1 MKNILSPCIFLSSLL
16 SLTIWSTARAQDIQF
31 QDDELPTEAVEALV
45 DRQEAVIQPNV
56 VFANR
61 LKLDLGV
68 GFLMD
73 EPFWEN
79 QNLTAR
85 VFYNFTE
92 TRAFGFSYQMYNRGK
107 SSYAKQLEETSANLE
122 FERAPALKSSYF
134 GYFQMKPFYG
144 KISFSKAATFN
155 TSLYIMLGAGM
166 VQYGTKSNPGFVAG
180 GGQEFFVNNRF
191 GFGVDLSLQG
201 HMAPD
206 ATSAPLRASQ
216 PVPTEGD
223 FKTTLRLRTHLS
235 THVLV
240 LF

>member
-1 MKNILSPCIFLSSLL
+1 MKLFKISWMLAIWICGWH
-16 SLTIWSTARAQDIQF
+16 LTAHAQDIQF
-31 QDDELPTEAVEALV
+31 LEDELPSESVEALV
-45 DRQEAVIQPNV
+45 DRQEAVVQPNV
-56 VFANR
+56 TFGNR

-73 EPFWEN
+73 EPFWQN
-79 QNLTAR
+79 QNINAGL
-85 VFYNFTE
+85 FYNFTE
-92 TRAFGFSYQMYNRGK
+92 TRAIGFSYHAYGQGK
-107 SSYAKQLEETSANLE
+107 SSYAQQLEDTTAKLD
-122 FERAPALKSSYF
+122 FGRAPALKSAYF
-134 GYFQMKPFYG
+134 GYFQMRPFYG

-166 VQYGTKSNPGFVAG
+166 VQYGTKSNPAFHAG

-191 GFGVDLSLQG
+191 GFGVDLSVQG

-206 ATSAPLRASQ
+206 ATSAPLRSAS
-216 PVPTEGD
+216 VPAPSEGD
-223 FKTTLRLRTHLS
+223 FKTTLRFRTHLS